1 MHTQLA
7 HQPELCYGSQYNHFC
22 AFEPQIVFSH
32 PFIMILVNMMP
43 QLQMQKPSP
52 QNNNRRPEEDPSNFS
67 IEFPS

>member
-1 MHTQLA
+1 M
-7 HQPELCYGSQYNHFC
+7 
-22 AFEPQIVFSH
+22 AFNTTIFAPLNRKIVFLH
-32 PFIMILVNMMP
+32 PFIMILVNTMP